1 MANTIDQRTE
11 PTPYGQS
18 AYRQSPLNRR
28 PAARRLVTIFRGPS
42 NTGKTHL
49 ALSMAEAGIGRIC
62 VFDTE
67 YKTRNVQGV
76 NERFDAIESDP
87 DTLLQDIQWAIEE
100 RDSDGNPVY
109 GGLVLDSWNGYFD
122 TLYGRAIELAERQ
135 RGEGAKLTT
144 SEVELLQTKAKK
156 VLDLLCR
163 VSRRWVAIT
172 EHALAQG
179 QEPDE
184 NEAGQLII
192 MTIGGTDY
200 YSDVTFD
207 LALVL
212 GSDFRAQHTATV
224 VKTNVSHLYPLGRKA
239 VDLSFRQIVQEVTA
253 QEPIKQFEPSILP
266 AHGPDLSAEAEE
278 PDLSLDDLLAKAE
291 EYGIAEA
298 HMSKAAARYCG
309 GKRLDQLNAA
319 EIELLYNRLVAS
331 REQNP
336 SEGTGHT
343 TADEGTEDIPVAR
356 NGAPNAAGGN
366 RRNSTQETN
375 TRAAQRGSIKDI
387 EPVAHEEPLDFDD
400 PAPAQGEDSS
410 WGAAPTLSTA
420 RSNGRGRG

>member
-1 MANTIDQRTE
+1 
-11 PTPYGQS
+11 
-18 AYRQSPLNRR
+18 LNRR

-49 ALSMAEAGIGRIC
+49 ALSMSEAGIGRIC

-67 YKTRNVQGV
+67 FKTRNVPGV

-87 DTLLQDIQWAIEE
+87 DTLLEDIQWAIDEKGP
-100 RDSDGNPVY
+100 DGAPYY

-122 TLYGRAIELAERQ
+122 TLYGRAIELAEQQ

-172 EHALAQG
+172 EHAAPQG
-179 QEPDE
+179 QELEE
-184 NEAGQLII
+184 NVAGQLII

-207 LALVL
+207 LSLVL
-212 GSDFRAQHTATV
+212 GADFRAQHTATV
-224 VKTNVSHLYPLGRKA
+224 IKTNVSHLYPLGRKL
-239 VDLSFRQIVQEVTA
+239 VDLTYGQLVKEVAA
-253 QEPIKQFEPSILP
+253 QEPIKQFEPSHLP
-266 AHGPDLSAEAEE
+266 AQAPAPE
-278 PDLSLDDLLAKAE
+278 PKAKAISLDDLLSKAD

-309 GKRLDQLNAA
+309 GKRLEQLNAE
-319 EIELLYNRLVAS
+319 EIEFLYNRLVES
-331 REQNP
+331 RGPE
-336 SEGTGHT
+336 
-343 TADEGTEDIPVAR
+343 AAEDSPTNR
-356 NGAPNAAGGN
+356 NG
-366 RRNSTQETN
+366 RRSATQEAEP
-375 TRAAQRGSIKDI
+375 RAGQVASDQNAPADYSNLATLD
-387 EPVAHEEPLDFDD
+387 EPVAT
-400 PAPAQGEDSS
+400 G
-410 WGAAPTLSTA
+410 A

>member
-1 MANTIDQRTE
+1 MPHASVSQNSDAGVGTH
-11 PTPYGQS
+11 GQTVS
-18 AYRQSPLNRR
+18 RPSPLNRR
-28 PAARRLVTIFRGPS
+28 PSARRLVTIFRGPS

-67 YKTRNVQGV
+67 YKTRNVPGV

-87 DTLLQDIQWAIEE
+87 DTLLEDIQWAIDEQGA
-100 RDSDGNPVY
+100 DGTPAY

-122 TLYGRAIELAERQ
+122 TLYGRAIELAEQQ

-172 EHALAQG
+172 EHAAPQG
-179 QEPDE
+179 QELDE
-184 NEAGQLII
+184 NVAGQLII

-207 LALVL
+207 LSLAL
-212 GSDFRAQHTATV
+212 GGDFRAQHTATV
-224 VKTNVSHLYPLGRKA
+224 VKTNVSHLYPLGRKL
-239 VDLSFRQIVQEVTA
+239 VDLAYERLVREVTA
-253 QEPIKQFEPSILP
+253 QEPIKQFEPSTLYVQPPQTELKVRAI
-266 AHGPDLSAEAEE
+266 
-278 PDLSLDDLLAKAE
+278 SLDVLLDKAE
-291 EYGIAEA
+291 EYGIAEV

-309 GKRLDQLNAA
+309 GKRLEHLSA
-319 EIELLYNRLVAS
+319 EELEFLYNRLVES
-331 REQNP
+331 RGPEAAEDNP
-336 SEGTGHT
+336 ATRNDRRSAKQEADTPAGQGGADATNSGATLEYTRHVEG
-343 TADEGTEDIPVAR
+343 V
-356 NGAPNAAGGN
+356 
-366 RRNSTQETN
+366 
-375 TRAAQRGSIKDI
+375 
-387 EPVAHEEPLDFDD
+387 EPVVS
-400 PAPAQGEDSS
+400 G
-410 WGAAPTLSTA
+410 A

>member
-1 MANTIDQRTE
+1 MANAQTNQGATVLGTMGEQGRE
-11 PTPYGQS
+11 QAANRP
-18 AYRQSPLNRR
+18 SPLNRR
-28 PAARRLVTIFRGPS
+28 PTTRRLVTIFRGPS

-67 YKTRNVQGV
+67 YKTRNVPGV

-87 DTLLQDIQWAIEE
+87 DTLLDDIQWAIEE
-100 RDSDGNPVY
+100 KGPGGAPLY

-122 TLYGRAIELAERQ
+122 TLYGRAIELAEGQ

-172 EHALAQG
+172 EHAVAQG
-179 QEPDE
+179 QELDP

-207 LALVL
+207 LSLTI
-212 GSDFRAQHTATV
+212 GDDFRAQHMATV
-224 VKTNVSHLYPLGRKA
+224 IKTNVSHLYPLGRKA
-239 VDLSFRQIVQEVTA
+239 VNLDFQQIVTEITA
-253 QEPIKQFEPSILP
+253 QEPIKQFEP
-266 AHGPDLSAEAEE
+266 ATLSSPERSLE
-278 PDLSLDDLLAKAE
+278 PEIRALSLDDLLAKAE
-291 EYGIAEA
+291 EYDITEV
-298 HMSKAAARYCG
+298 HMSKAAARYCR

-331 REQNP
+331 REQSA
-336 SEGTGHT
+336 SEAYEISDDSQATGSGTGER
-343 TADEGTEDIPVAR
+343 ASERNAPQEINAR
-356 NGAPNAAGGN
+356 NSQHRASEDLETVDQEEYAGPASSA
-366 RRNSTQETN
+366 RS
-375 TRAAQRGSIKDI
+375 A
-387 EPVAHEEPLDFDD
+387 EPTM
-400 PAPAQGEDSS
+400 SS
-410 WGAAPTLSTA
+410 A